1 MVLPMSTWIL
11 GDTKLTNLPSIWEW
25 RQNNWR
31 FTHDPSYSLPG
42 GSVPD
47 RDLWELLDY
56 IVRQY
61 ELIEY
66 VVSESV
72 GMRLTCSCNCRFWHI
87 PSDANHEAVQLAEIG
102 AVRMQT
108 VALGLAYTYLGKKES
123 AVHHRALDKEKKYC
137 DSLRHAFFHCFTTSF
152 HSCSLNSIKPILGV
166 LPIALKWLLF
176 TRGMIL

>member
-66 VVSESV
+66 VVSESD
-72 GMRLTCSCNCRFWHI
+72 GMRHVVVTVVSGTSLAMPIMRRSNLLKLARYVCR
-87 PSDANHEAVQLAEIG
+87 QLP
-102 AVRMQT
+102 
-108 VALGLAYTYLGKKES
+108 LGLLTL
-123 AVHHRALDKEKKYC
+123 
-137 DSLRHAFFHCFTTSF
+137 T
-152 HSCSLNSIKPILGV
+152 
-166 LPIALKWLLF
+166 
-176 TRGMIL
+176 

>member
-66 VVSESV
+66 VVSESD

-87 PSDANHEAVQLAEIG
+87 PSDVNHEAVQLAEIG
-102 AVRMQT
+102 AVRMQKID
-108 VALGLAYTYLGKKES
+108 LGPAYTL
-123 AVHHRALDKEKKYC
+123 
-137 DSLRHAFFHCFTTSF
+137 SLIH
-152 HSCSLNSIKPILGV
+152 I
-166 LPIALKWLLF
+166 
-176 TRGMIL
+176 

>member
-1 MVLPMSTWIL
+1 MVLPMSTCIL
-11 GDTKLTNLPSIWEW
+11 GDAKLTNLPSIWEW

-102 AVRMQT
+102 AVSMQI
-108 VALGLAYTYLGKKES
+108 VALGLAYTDLGKNEP
-123 AVHHRALDKEKKYC
+123 AVHHRTLDKEKKYS
-137 DSLRHAFFHCFTTSF
+137 DSLRHAFFHCFTTSCL
-152 HSCSLNSIKPILGV
+152 SCSINSIKPILGV
-166 LPIALKWLLF
+166 HPFALRRLLF
-176 TRGMIL
+176 RRERIL